1 MSNMLISTIVAALTA
16 MLKIIINKKNKK
28 SIDNAN
34 NINDNNNNNNND
46 KNNINNVNN
55 HYDIISINICD
66 SRDSHCHKYKV
77 KLLKKKEF

>member
-34 NINDNNNNNNND
+34 NINDNN
-46 KNNINNVNN
+46 KNNIDNVNN
-55 HYDIISINICD
+55 HNVLLVLISVTVEIVTVTD
-66 SRDSHCHKYKV
+66 TK
-77 KLLKKKEF
+77 